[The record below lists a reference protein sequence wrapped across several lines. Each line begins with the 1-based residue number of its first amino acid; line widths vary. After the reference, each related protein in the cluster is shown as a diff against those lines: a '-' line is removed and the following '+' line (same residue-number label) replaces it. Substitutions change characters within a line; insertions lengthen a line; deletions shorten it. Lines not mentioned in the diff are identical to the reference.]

1 MQLVKF
7 TLHVPYFKMQE
18 HVYMGI
24 EFMSFSVHLLRLTC
38 FSFYIIMYKI
48 KKVSACF
55 PTLHNLFFGKS
66 EKKLLQHFTKEVEQ
80 NFMKEFSCE
89 QKKKFQYN
97 L

>member
-1 MQLVKF
+1 MQLVEF
-7 TLHVPYFKMQE
+7 TVYVPYFKMHE

-24 EFMSFSVHLLRLTC
+24 EFMSISVHLLRITC

-55 PTLHNLFFGKS
+55 LHNLFFGKS